1 MDIVKES
8 VDETNAVIKV
18 KLVPADYKPA
28 VDKTIKDYQK
38 KAVIPGF
45 RPGMVPL
52 SVINQRFGKSI
63 LAEEINNLL
72 SSSLQNYIK
81 DNKLRIVGEPI
92 AQNNNVDLQPEKE
105 FEFAF
110 EVGLVPDFKVPL
122 NKDQKFSMYQVA
134 IEDKLVD
141 EYIEEMRLRYGN
153 LTHPEASEA
162 EDILVGD
169 FVELDE
175 KGEIL
180 PGGIFKSS
188 AINIK
193 RIPAGKS
200 KDKFLGLKDGGKV
213 TLTMDEI
220 TKDAHEVMGILDI
233 AHDKA
238 HELKSSFLFNIKQ
251 VHRIIPAEVNQEW
264 WDRIFGPGNVNNVE
278 DFRNKV
284 KAELVNVF
292 GPQAERKLQN
302 EMVDFLMKNTTITL
316 PETFLKKWL
325 NIVRRDKEPLNETQ
339 ANMEFEVY
347 SQSLKWRLVED
358 KVMKDNNLSVTH
370 QEVLDYTNALVKGYM
385 GQQANEEQ
393 ISATTKRILQD
404 EKEVNRIYERLY
416 DMKLTDLLKKTFTIE
431 PKEVSREE
439 FEKMMEKEQHA
450 HAH

>member
-18 KLVPADYKPA
+18 KVSPADYKPA
-28 VDKTIKDYQK
+28 VEKTLKDYQK

-45 RPGMVPL
+45 RPGMVPV

-63 LAEEINNLL
+63 MAEEINHLL
-72 SSSLQNYIK
+72 SNSLDKYIK

-110 EVGLVPDFKVPL
+110 EVGLVPDFTVPL
-122 NKDQKFSMYQVA
+122 SANQKFTIYQVA
-134 IEDKLVD
+134 VEDKLVD

-153 LTHPEASEA
+153 LTHPEASEG
-162 EDILVGD
+162 EDILIGD

-180 PGGIFKSS
+180 AGGIFKNS

-193 RIPAGKS
+193 RIPADKS
-200 KDKFLGLKDGGKV
+200 KEKFLGRKEGDKL

-220 TKDAHEVMGILDI
+220 TKDPHDIMGILDI
-233 AHDKA
+233 PHEKVHD
-238 HELKSSFLFNIKQ
+238 LKSTFQFNVKQ

-264 WDRIFGPGNVNNVE
+264 WDKIFGPGKINNIE
-278 DFRNKV
+278 DFRKKV
-284 KAELVNVF
+284 KEELVSVF

-302 EMVDFLMKNTTITL
+302 EMVDYLMKNTTITL

-325 NIVRRDKEPLNETQ
+325 NIVRKDKAPMNETQ
-339 ANMEFEVY
+339 TNMEFEVY

-358 KVMKDNNLSVTH
+358 KIMKDNNLSVTH
-370 QEVLDYTNALVKGYM
+370 QEVMDYTHALVKGYL
-385 GQQANEEQ
+385 GQQANDEQ
-393 ISATTKRILQD
+393 VSATTKRILQD

-439 FEKMMEKEQHA
+439 FEKLMEKEQHA